1 MRDFA
6 QKWTVFPEWHE
17 AQLVRPGWRARVV
30 PGLSQTL
37 VSGALDEAWAQLSP
51 QSAEV
56 GLWEIA
62 PDDGP
67 YRVRIARD
75 RALLVTPQAIKF
87 APGWHAA
94 GWAATVA
101 DNAYAVLE
109 LDGNDAEFLVGEA
122 TSADLHSGSPSAATL
137 FAGLQAVL
145 LYRTAATRVRLH
157 VESGYLPYLWR
168 WLETRPE

>member
-6 QKWTVFPEWHE
+6 QKWTAFPEWSE
-17 AQLVRPGWRARVV
+17 AELLRDGWRARVV

-37 VSGALDEAWAQLSP
+37 VSGALDKAWAQLGP
-51 QSAEV
+51 EGAEV
-56 GLWEIA
+56 GLWQIA
-62 PDDGP
+62 SPETP

-75 RALLVTPQAIKF
+75 RALLVSPEAMAF
-87 APGWHAA
+87 DPGWHAD

-101 DNAYAVLE
+101 DNSYAVLE
-109 LDGNDAEFLVGEA
+109 LEGSETRNVVSEA
-122 TSADLHSGSPSAATL
+122 TTADLDAGSPSAATL
-137 FAGLQAVL
+137 FAGLQSVL
-145 LYRTAATRVRLH
+145 LYRTAEARVRLH